1 MDDAEMTLSDSTFQM
16 LAVATVNARQP
27 TEYSLEEG
35 TAGWSAAADRSV
47 RQHSAI
53 SLMGHQYQ

>member
-1 MDDAEMTLSDSTFQM
+1 MDDAEMTMSDSTFQM
-16 LAVATVNARQP
+16 LAVANARQP